1 MTPRFEEEIG
11 LIKKVIVDYGE
22 GHRSNL
28 AVISDPFYGE
38 SELMDRVEGMIE
50 DICIRI
56 DARSLI
62 RDFEVLEEAT
72 GRIVI
77 VEDAHNSLYRRK
89 IGGFETMNRFLNL
102 LATSDR
108 LFITSWNSYS
118 WGYLEEVLKIGRYF
132 PEKIRLSKMSAD
144 EIREMILSGYEEDE
158 LTFVKEEIAK
168 GEELKV
174 FHRGAYQKT
183 LLGHSLE
190 IPYPVIDVRSIRS
203 RLERNEKKSPEEIF
217 FEKLARISNGNPG
230 VVERLWKGALDY
242 PEVRNLKDPPSI
254 DLDRDESFAL
264 SIVLSKGS
272 VEMDELGD
280 VLEPLGLSARNI
292 ANLLEER
299 GLVEIDGEVASM
311 RAESLK
317 NIVEHLRRLRLVW

>member
-1 MTPRFEEEIG
+1 MIPRFEEEIG
-11 LIKKVIVDYGE
+11 PIKKAIVDYWE

-28 AVISDPFYGE
+28 ALISDPFYGG
-38 SELMDRVEGMIE
+38 SELMDRVEGMTGE
-50 DICIRI
+50 EGIRI

-62 RDFEVLEEAT
+62 RNLEVLEEAT
-72 GRIVI
+72 RRIVI
-77 VEDAHNSLYRRK
+77 VEEAHRLYRRK

-118 WGYLEEVLKIGRYF
+118 WGYLEQVLKIGRYF
-132 PEKIRLSKMSAD
+132 PQKIRLSKMSAD
-144 EIREMILSGYEEDE
+144 EIREMLLSGYKEDE
-158 LTFVKEEIAK
+158 LTFVEEEIAN
-168 GEELKV
+168 EEVLKV
-174 FHRGAYQKT
+174 LNRGAYQKT

-217 FEKLARISNGNPG
+217 FDRLAQISDGNPG
-230 VVERLWKGALDY
+230 VVERLWKDALDY
-242 PEVRNLKDPPSI
+242 PEVRNILKDPPSI

-264 SIVLSKGS
+264 SIILSKGS
-272 VEMDELGD
+272 VEIDELGE

-292 ANLLEER
+292 ARLLEER
-299 GLVEIDGEVASM
+299 RLVEIDGEVASM
-311 RAESLK
+311 RAEALK
-317 NIVEHLRRLRLVW
+317 SAVEHLRRLRLVW

>member
-11 LIKKVIVDYGE
+11 PIKKAIVDYWE

-38 SELMDRVEGMIE
+38 SELMDRVEGMTGE
-50 DICIRI
+50 EVIRI

-62 RDFEVLEEAT
+62 RNFEVLEEAT

-77 VEDAHNSLYRRK
+77 VEDAHSLYRRK

-158 LTFVKEEIAK
+158 LTFVKEEIAN

-242 PEVRNLKDPPSI
+242 PEVSNLKDPPSI